1 MCGIV
6 GMVNGRS
13 VAQDLIHGL
22 RNLEYRGYDSAGIA
36 IAGRSA
42 LSRLRASGPLD
53 SLAAAHKVD
62 PIDGPSG
69 IGHTRWATH
78 GAPTEQNAHPHFA
91 DGVAVV
97 HNGIIENHAAL
108 RARLREDGVA
118 FNSDTDS
125 EVVPHLIASYRKAG
139 LSRFDAIREA
149 TQMLEGQFAL
159 GILFEDEPRT
169 LYAARRESPLAIGAA
184 PKAVM
189 LASDMLAYA
198 GRAEQTLALESD
210 EIARIRRDG
219 VQILNGRGET
229 VDRAWT
235 AATSTAVTVHKAG
248 HRHFMHKEIFEQP
261 EAIAKTFA
269 ATAAEE
275 VAAPVESV
283 LADCNRLSI
292 VACGTSYYAGMA
304 ARPWLERY
312 AGMAVDL
319 DVASEFRY
327 RDRPC
332 FAGTGSLY
340 ISQSGETADSLAC
353 MRDAKEKGEKTAA
366 IVNVPTS
373 AMANE
378 ADVTIPTLAGPEIGV
393 ASTKAFTAQLAALM
407 GLARSIGK
415 ARAAFDPEMET
426 RFETAYRMIP
436 ALIEDVLD
444 REGSCETVARAI
456 KNSKSAIFLGRG
468 ANHALA
474 MEGALKLKEIS
485 YIHAEGFAAGEL
497 KHGPIALIDEAMPVI
512 VVAPRDGSFAKTASN
527 VEEVAARHGKI
538 ILLSDEEGCDHLAK
552 HCWHQVVL
560 PETDDLTAPFVYA
573 VALQFIAYHTA
584 LALGTDVDRPRNL
597 AKSVT
602 VE

>member
-13 VAQDLIHGL
+13 VAHGLIDGL

-53 SLAAAHKVD
+53 SLAAAHKSS

-78 GAPTEQNAHPHFA
+78 GAPTEENAHPHVA
-91 DGVAVV
+91 EGVAVV

-108 RARLREDGVA
+108 RAWLEEDGVS
-118 FNSDTDS
+118 FNSETDS
-125 EVVPHLIASYRKAG
+125 EVVPHLLAHFRRAG
-139 LSRFDAIREA
+139 FGAFEAIREA
-149 TQMLEGQFAL
+149 AGLLEGQFAL
-159 GILFEDEPRT
+159 GILFDDEPRT

-184 PKAVM
+184 PKSVM

-198 GRAEQTLALESD
+198 GRAEQTLALDSN

-219 VQILNGRGET
+219 VQIRNAAGEP
-229 VDRAWT
+229 VDRAWGE
-235 AATSTAVTVHKAG
+235 AAGASVMVHKAG

-261 EAIAKTFA
+261 EAIAKTLDA
-269 ATAAEE
+269 MTA
-275 VAAPVESV
+275 ESV
-283 LADCNRLSI
+283 AGPVTESLAACSRLSV
-292 VACGTSYYAGMA
+292 VACGTSLYAGMA

-312 AGMAVDL
+312 AGIAVDL

-327 RDRPC
+327 RHRP
-332 FAGTGSLY
+332 ADSGTGSLY

-353 MRDAKEKGEKTAA
+353 LRAAQENGEKTAA

-373 AMANE
+373 AMACE
-378 ADVTIPTLAGPEIGV
+378 ADVSIPTLAGPEIGV

-407 GLARSIGK
+407 GLALTVGK
-415 ARAAFDPEMET
+415 VRGGLGAEDET
-426 RFETAYRMIP
+426 RFEAAHRMIP
-436 ALIEDVLD
+436 ALIEDTLD
-444 REGSCETVARAI
+444 RESCCETVARAI

-474 MEGALKLKEIS
+474 LEGALKLKEIS
-485 YIHAEGFAAGEL
+485 YIHAEGFA
-497 KHGPIALIDEAMPVI
+497 
-512 VVAPRDGSFAKTASN
+512 R
-527 VEEVAARHGKI
+527 R
-538 ILLSDEEGCDHLAK
+538 
-552 HCWHQVVL
+552 
-560 PETDDLTAPFVYA
+560 
-573 VALQFIAYHTA
+573 
-584 LALGTDVDRPRNL
+584 
-597 AKSVT
+597 
-602 VE
+602 